1 MHGTT
6 SGDVSSARPPGHPRG
21 DQEPYASGSL
31 TKPLTVVLALLL
43 AVYAGI
49 LAAPTDPFTPDEFAH
64 YDYLSVIAQESRVP
78 AQLSTA
84 RSQTADIFA
93 CTPLSEGTFLVC
105 GSQGQD
111 PRMLPWLG
119 ENSATVNLPFFYAVD
134 AVGSALLS
142 SWMDTDLLTGARA
155 MAILWTLLLCAFTA
169 LLARQLGASPLS
181 AAIAAGV
188 VGLSPVVLIG
198 AAAVQTDTPSAALA
212 VGAVVAWLGLR
223 CRPIQLRL
231 AISLPLGLAATTIRP
246 TGLLAIVTILL
257 LERYVARSSRNGT
270 LVVIGLA
277 TVGTWVGLAAAD
289 AAIRGGPPSNGL
301 LNTYV
306 SQNWNQRS
314 VDAVIEAWAS
324 IPMVLNWPFLSNPIR
339 PASSVLGLASI
350 VVTVGAIIMAWRSR
364 EPAARVIGRVS
375 IAGLFVLPVLLIAV
389 LLLMGQ
395 ALFYQPRYLLL
406 PVVLCVGVAAS
417 HLSTK
422 TERLVTVGLGLSA
435 AVVAFGVV
443 ALY

>member
-1 MHGTT
+1 
-6 SGDVSSARPPGHPRG
+6 
-21 DQEPYASGSL
+21 
-31 TKPLTVVLALLL
+31 
-43 AVYAGI
+43 
-49 LAAPTDPFTPDEFAH
+49 
-64 YDYLSVIAQESRVP
+64 
-78 AQLSTA
+78 
-84 RSQTADIFA
+84 
-93 CTPLSEGTFLVC
+93 
-105 GSQGQD
+105 
-111 PRMLPWLG
+111 
-119 ENSATVNLPFFYAVD
+119 
-134 AVGSALLS
+134 
-142 SWMDTDLLTGARA
+142 

-375 IAGLFVLPVLLIAV
+375 IAGVFVLPVLLIAV

-417 HLSTK
+417 HLSAK